1 MKKILITI
9 LFFLFILSGL
19 TYWVF
24 KDNILNVWIS
34 DKTVKIAYVG
44 KEAPYENN
52 EIESKRTEN
61 SIIISKGIKDENHI
75 LVEQRFYPQPQFIN
89 LNGWKYIEYK
99 YEPKLVFEFKEK
111 IKTSLLNIAYAAS
124 GNIKFAPTN
133 GDGYVKYT
141 NGATWSTARN
151 ALSGNGADRSTSLIY
166 SPYVGKTFAGAF
178 DIYRFYSPF
187 DTSAL
192 PDNYSVSSASYC
204 FYVASK
210 SNGDNDGDDW
220 INVFRTYQAS
230 YFNLVNADF
239 NISAKWETSTAGATA
254 IDIGNITTGAY
265 NCLTMNDTGISW
277 ISNTSTTAIGLLEGH
292 DAINSA
298 YAGSNNTSN
307 HIRIYTSETTGTSKD
322 PYLSVN
328 YAPTIE
334 WLRGYD
340 GRIKIFIPKENIPT
354 SSEGFPYELVLAT
367 TSGYSLQQM
376 QWIFNQMNVSSPWL
390 RIQPATDD
398 GITQMYGEVEDW
410 NTTSKM
416 ARIWVSKLGW
426 EPSTTTNLIFYLY
439 FDKNHS
445 TSTYYVSKITDG
457 GDKGNVNAWK
467 PGYFQNVFNFSNT
480 TTDSI
485 NQTGVTII
493 GTEQYVADEKGFEN
507 SAFYFDG
514 FTYLV
519 PGTLPVPTSSIFM
532 NTFKISN
539 VLPPGTY
546 TFFDYHFFSSPEDP
560 ANTTM
565 RVYYEQGM
573 GTSSICINIGEE
585 LGSYDCGNW
594 IPDGESHIMSIHFRP
609 HEVGLVNCIYVDT
622 VEIACESPFSADS
635 GSAAFVIGGE
645 HDGSNPFLGSMGYFW
660 VKGSVEGDD
669 DYWYQSLYKNFNNT
683 LLEYL
688 PNYKMIHY

>member
-1 MKKILITI
+1 MKKLLIT
-9 LFFLFILSGL
+9 LFIFLSL
-19 TYWVF
+19 CCLAYLSF
-24 KDNILNVWIS
+24 KDNILNVWID

-44 KEAPYENN
+44 KEAPYEKN

-61 SIIISKGIKDENHI
+61 SIIISKGQKDENHI
-75 LVEQRFYPQPQFIN
+75 FVEQRFYPQPQFIN

-99 YEPKLVFEFKEK
+99 YEPKVVFELKKK
-111 IKTSLLNIAYAAS
+111 IRTSLLNIAYAVS
-124 GNIKFAPTN
+124 GNIKFSPTN
-133 GDGYVKYT
+133 GDGYVRYKS
-141 NGATWSTARN
+141 GATWSTARN

-166 SPYVGKTFAGAF
+166 SPYVGKTSGGYF

-192 PDNYSVSSASYC
+192 PDNYTVSSASYC
-204 FYVASK
+204 VYVASK

-220 INVFRTYQAS
+220 INIFRTYQAS
-230 YFNLVNADF
+230 YFNLVNDDF
-239 NISAKWETSTAGATA
+239 NIATKWETSTAGATA
-254 IDIGNITTGAY
+254 IDIGNINANAY
-265 NCLTMNDTGISW
+265 NCWTMNATGISW

-292 DAINSA
+292 DDINSA

-307 HIRIYTSETTGTSKD
+307 HIRIYTSETSGTSKD
-322 PYLSVN
+322 PYLSVD

-334 WLRGYD
+334 WLNGYD
-340 GRIKIFIPKENIPT
+340 GRIKIFIPSYNVPT

-367 TSGYSLQQM
+367 TSGYSLQEM

-390 RIQPATDD
+390 RIQPTTDD

-416 ARIWVSKLGW
+416 ARIWVSKMGW
-426 EPSTTTNLIFYLY
+426 TPSTTTNLSFYLY

-445 TSTYYVSKITDG
+445 TSTYYVSKVSDT

-467 PGYFQNVFNFSNT
+467 PGYFQSVFNFSNT

-485 NQTGVTII
+485 NISLPTIV
-493 GTEQYVADEKGFEN
+493 GTETYTTDEKGFEN
-507 SAFYFDG
+507 SAFDFDG
-514 FTYLV
+514 FTYISPSV
-519 PGTLPVPTSSIFM
+519 LPTPTSSIFM
-532 NTFKISN
+532 TTFKITTP
-539 VLPPGTY
+539 PPGTY
-546 TFFDYHFFSSPEDP
+546 TFFDYHFYYPGDP
-560 ANTTM
+560 ANTSIRT
-565 RVYYEQGM
+565 YYEQGL

-585 LGSYDCGNW
+585 LGSFDCGDW
-594 IPDGESHIMSIHFRP
+594 AADGEWHSMSVHFRP
-609 HEVGLVNCIYVDT
+609 DGVGFVNCVYVDT
-622 VEIACESPFSADS
+622 VEIACESPFSADP
-635 GSAAFVIGGE
+635 GIPAFIIGAE